1 MALPRTLKNF
11 TLQVDGKGFA
21 GRITELTLP
30 TLTVTTED
38 FRAGGMDTPAQID
51 TGMEALEAS
60 FTLAEYDPEVLQLF
74 GLTIQNAVRLVARG
88 ALQRNGEA
96 AVPITVTMNGHV
108 KEFDPGSWSAGEMT
122 EASFTC
128 GLRYYRLDIDGST
141 IHEVDVEGM
150 ERKINGVDQLAT
162 IRTAMGI

>member
-1 MALPRTLKNF
+1 MSLPRTLKNF
-11 TLQVDGKGFA
+11 TLQVDGRGYA

-38 FRAGGMDTPAQID
+38 YRAGGMDAPAQID

-60 FTLAEYDPEVLQLF
+60 FTLAEYEPEVLKLF
-74 GLTIQNAVRLVARG
+74 GLTIQNAVNLVARG
-88 ALQRNGEA
+88 ALQRNGED
-96 AVPITVTMNGHV
+96 AVPMVVTMNGHI

-122 EASFTC
+122 EASFTV
-128 GLRYYRLDIDGST
+128 GLRYYRLDVDGT
-141 IHEVDVEGM
+141 TYHEIDVENM
-150 ERKINGVDQLAT
+150 ERKIQGVDQLAT

>member
-1 MALPRTLKNF
+1 MSLPRTLKNF
-11 TLQVDGKGFA
+11 TLQVDGRGYA

-38 FRAGGMDTPAQID
+38 YRAGGMDVPAQID

-60 FTLAEYDPEVLQLF
+60 FTLAEYEPEVLKLF
-74 GLTIQNAVRLVARG
+74 GLTIQNAVNLVARG
-88 ALQRNGEA
+88 ALQRNGED
-96 AVPITVTMNGHV
+96 AVPMVVTMNGHI

-122 EASFTC
+122 EASFTV
-128 GLRYYRLDIDGST
+128 GLRYYRLDIDGTSY
-141 IHEVDVEGM
+141 HEIDVENM
-150 ERKINGVDQLAT
+150 ERKIQGVDQLAT

>member
-11 TLQVDGKGFA
+11 SLQVDGKGFA
-21 GRITELTLP
+21 GRITELVLP

-38 FRAGGMDTPAQID
+38 YRAGGMDAPAQID

-60 FTLAEYDPEVLQLF
+60 FTLAEYEPEVLKLF
-74 GLTIQNAVRLVARG
+74 GLTIQNAVNLVARG
-88 ALQRNGEA
+88 ALQRNGED
-96 AVPITVTMNGHV
+96 AVPMVVTMNGHI

-122 EASFTC
+122 EASFTV
-128 GLRYYRLDIDGST
+128 GLRYYRLDVDGTSY
-141 IHEVDVEGM
+141 HEIDVENM
-150 ERKINGVDQLAT
+150 ERKIQGVDQLAT